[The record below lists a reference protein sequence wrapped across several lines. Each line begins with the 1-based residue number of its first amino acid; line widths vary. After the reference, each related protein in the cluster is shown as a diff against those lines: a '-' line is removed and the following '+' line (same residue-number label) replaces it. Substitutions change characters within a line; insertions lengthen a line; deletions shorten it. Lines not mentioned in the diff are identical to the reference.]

1 MHFAPPHKISIF
13 VCNTILATIEWGVKR
28 MFKKLKQK
36 INRFLDRLAKANQ
49 ETFGTQP
56 LDCCTLEKRENSES
70 PKR

>member
-1 MHFAPPHKISIF
+1 
-13 VCNTILATIEWGVKR
+13 

>member
-1 MHFAPPHKISIF
+1 
-13 VCNTILATIEWGVKR
+13 

-36 INRFLDRLAKANQ
+36 INRFLDRLAKANR

-56 LDCCTLEKRENSES
+56 LACCTLEKRGNNGS